1 MFIHVDYRCR
11 LPRLQVRTE
20 SASWYSGVI
29 KKNCRVIIIHGKPAS
44 VPAVV
49 YSPKPTALL
58 VQ

>member
-1 MFIHVDYRCR
+1 MFIHVDYRSR

-20 SASWYSGVI
+20 SAIGTVACK

-58 VQ
+58 VK

>member
-11 LPRLQVRTE
+11 LPKATGTHRI
-20 SASWYSGVI
+20 SYWYSGVI

-58 VQ
+58 VK